1 MARQVTFPI
10 TVMAGGTAIKIYR
23 SPLKVPASPPPGD
36 SPVGSSETKSYDSY
50 VVAYYRGSQRLRRR
64 FSTLQEARDNAD
76 SVRTALLNEDTTA
89 LQLTGQDSVI
99 YARAKNLIAEFGI
112 GLDQV
117 AQEYKDT
124 RDVLGKTSLM
134 EAARFYERFGKTVK
148 EAKTIPAIVE
158 ELNANLRADNKSSYH
173 VRDMKRRLE
182 TFALAFPR
190 PIMEV
195 TTKEISDWLR
205 GLRGSNK
212 RGEAV
217 ELAPKSRNHYRN
229 SVVQLFNHA
238 RDHGYLPKG
247 MPTEAEAVKTLDVVP
262 STNEIFTVPEIE
274 KVLSTAPSWMVVP
287 MAIKAFCG
295 VRTEEM
301 LHLQWEHVNL
311 ATKYITLPSEVTKT
325 KQRRLVPIS
334 DNLVAWLTPH
344 LKTSGP
350 ICPRWGRA
358 QALFQ
363 AFDRHGRRQGID
375 VGANKFRNSYI
386 SYRVAL
392 THDVAKVAL
401 ESGNSPRVIQR
412 EYLELATEEEGKKWF
427 AVYPKSAHTPR
438 QSREA
443 KKRTDKHRTPEKI
456 AEVKKENIDP

>member
-10 TVMAGGTAIKIYR
+10 TVTAGGTAIKIYR
-23 SPLKVPASPPPGD
+23 SPLKGSD
-36 SPVGSSETKSYDSY
+36 SKRYDSY
-50 VVAYYRGSQRLRRR
+50 IVAYYRGGNRLRCR
-64 FSTLQEARDNAD
+64 FSTLQEARDKAD

-99 YARAKNLIAEFGI
+99 YARAKNLIAGFGI

-117 AQEYKDT
+117 AQEYKDS
-124 RDVLGKTSLM
+124 RDVLGTTSLI

-158 ELNANLRADNKSSYH
+158 ELNANLKADNKSSYH

-195 TTKEISDWLR
+195 TTKEIADWLR

-217 ELAPKSRNHYRN
+217 DLAPKSRNHYRN

-311 ATKYITLPSEVTKT
+311 NTKYITLPSEVTKT
-325 KQRRLVPIS
+325 KQRRLVPIP

-344 LKTSGP
+344 LKTSGR

-363 AFDRHGRRQGID
+363 AFDRHGKRQGID

-427 AVYPKSAHTPR
+427 AVVPKATTATRHPNAAR
-438 QSREA
+438 KQSNTR
-443 KKRTDKHRTPEKI
+443 KKSF
-456 AEVKKENIDP
+456 AVGLGKEEDDSG

>member
-10 TVMAGGTAIKIYR
+10 TVMAGSTAIKIYR
-23 SPLKVPASPPPGD
+23 SPQRVPASPSAGGSPAGISD
-36 SPVGSSETKSYDSY
+36 SKSYDSY
-50 VVAYYRGSQRLRRR
+50 VVAYYRGGQRLRSR
-64 FSTLQEARDNAD
+64 FSTLQEARDKAD

-117 AQEYKDT
+117 AQEYKDS
-124 RDVLGKTSLM
+124 RDVLGKTTLI

-148 EAKTIPAIVE
+148 EDKTIPAIVE
-158 ELNANLRADNKSSYH
+158 ELNANLKADNKSSYH

-205 GLRGSNK
+205 GLKGSNK

-217 ELAPKSRNHYRN
+217 DLAPKSRNHYRN

-247 MPTEAEAVKTLDVVP
+247 MPTEAEAVKTLDVVA

-274 KVLSTAPSWMVVP
+274 KVLSTAPSWMVAP

-301 LHLQWEHVNL
+301 LHLRWEHVNL
-311 ATKYITLPSEVTKT
+311 TTKYITLPSEVTKT

-344 LKTSGP
+344 LKTSGR

-363 AFDRHGRRQGID
+363 AFDRHGKRQGID

-427 AVYPKSAHTPR
+427 AVYPKVTDAPR
-438 QSREA
+438 PSKVAKRWRESRTEA
-443 KKRTDKHRTPEKI
+443 ANVGKPT
-456 AEVKKENIDP
+456 A

>member
-1 MARQVTFPI
+1 VARQVTFPI
-10 TVMAGGTAIKIYR
+10 TVMAGSTAIKIYR
-23 SPLKVPASPPPGD
+23 SPLKVPAPPSTGD
-36 SPVGSSETKSYDSY
+36 APAGGSDSKSYDSY
-50 VVAYYRGSQRLRRR
+50 VVAYYRGGQRLRSR
-64 FSTLQEARDNAD
+64 FSTLQEARDKAD
-76 SVRTALLNEDTTA
+76 AIRTTVLNEDTTA

-117 AQEYKDT
+117 AQEYKDM
-124 RDVLGKTSLM
+124 RDVLGKTSPI
-134 EAARFYERFGKTVK
+134 EAARFFERFGKSVK
-148 EAKTIPAIVE
+148 ENKTIPAIVE

-173 VRDMKRRLE
+173 VRDMKSRLE
-182 TFALAFPR
+182 AFALAFPR

-195 TTKEISDWLR
+195 TTKEISYWLR

-247 MPTEAEAVKTLDVVP
+247 MPTEAEAVKTLDVVA

-274 KVLSTAPSWMVVP
+274 KVLSTAPSWMVAP

-363 AFDRHGRRQGID
+363 AFDRHGKRQGID

-401 ESGNSPRVIQR
+401 QSGNSPRVIQR

-427 AVYPKSAHTPR
+427 AVYPKATHAPR
-438 QSREA
+438 QSKEA
-443 KKRTDKHRTPEKI
+443 KKREGTRTLPAKLN
-456 AEVKKENIDP
+456 KEEGTVR

>member
-10 TVMAGGTAIKIYR
+10 TIMAGSTAIKIYR
-23 SPLKVPASPPPGD
+23 SPLKVPASQPPVDAPSAAAGA
-36 SPVGSSETKSYDSY
+36 KSYDSY
-50 VVAYYRGSQRLRRR
+50 IVSYYRGSERLRTR
-64 FSTLQEARDNAD
+64 FSTLQAARDKAN
-76 SVRTALLNEDTTA
+76 SIRTVLLNEDTTA
-89 LQLTGQDSVI
+89 LQLTGEDSVI
-99 YARAKNLIAEFGI
+99 YVRAKNLIDEFGI

-124 RDVLGKTSLM
+124 RDVLGKTTLM

-205 GLRGSNK
+205 KLKGSNK
-212 RGEAV
+212 KGQAV

-238 RDHGYLPKG
+238 RDNGYLPKG

-274 KVLSTAPSWMVVP
+274 KVLSTAPSWMVAP

-301 LHLQWEHVNL
+301 LHLCWEHLNL
-311 ATKYITLPSEVTKT
+311 TTKYITLPAEVTKT

-344 LKTSGP
+344 QKTSGRV
-350 ICPRWGRA
+350 CPRWNRA

-363 AFDRHGRRQGID
+363 AFDRHGKRQGID

-386 SYRVAL
+386 SYRVAV

-412 EYLELATEEEGKKWF
+412 EYLELATEEDGKKWF
-427 AVYPKSAHTPR
+427 AVIPPPS
-438 QSREA
+438 EA
-443 KKRTDKHRTPEKI
+443 AKQTKAGRRGRTKPATAPTPET
-456 AEVKKENIDP
+456 AYSPT